1 MGQPSSLAGTGGSVD
16 RRWSLVRDPLAILT
30 ALTAL
35 FLLGCTA
42 WWLSQLGQAG
52 GPVNRYTGLIGLPAG
67 AVVALAVIRA
77 RRAASLDRATGR
89 MWATIVV
96 ALAAYASG
104 AFVHLAA
111 LSEQPL
117 AFLAPLGIGLEVAAY
132 PIAWVGLSIQA
143 GPARSTTD
151 MLLLG
156 LDVGIVAW
164 SASMLGWHLLLYPIA
179 RQYGASLAE
188 TLGVALF
195 PGLDMATLFA
205 LAATITRVRQRG
217 TAVALAILGAGVAAL
232 FVGDLVSGI
241 EILHGTYRQGGPSG
255 LWFSTTWVFFAFA
268 AYAQWRVPQT
278 ERVFRR
284 PAQYGR
290 GQPWLTYVAL
300 AVAFVVPLVG
310 SWGNLDLLQQ
320 HLPAT
325 GLLMALVVA
334 RLAVTARDNS
344 RLAAAE
350 RERLAVAAEQ
360 AAEAIVT
367 TDRHA
372 VIRYVNPAFTRIT
385 GYTADD
391 VLGRSMTILRPEG
404 SPDDPMAAMMQ
415 AVYAGGT
422 WEGRLEGR
430 HRDGSPYQVAMTVAP
445 LRDPDGM
452 ISGAVSVARDVT
464 REQELETELAQSQRM
479 EAVGRLAGGVAHDF
493 NNILTVIGGF
503 SELAAAE
510 LPEGHPVGEDIAEI
524 VKASER
530 AASLTRALLAFSRR
544 QVMQAQTLDLNEVVS
559 GMRPMLEVLMGED
572 VEVVLRPAE
581 KLGLTVADRAQLEQ
595 VILNVA
601 TNARDAMPD
610 GGRLTISTRNAVLT
624 EKYKRTHV
632 TVKPGP
638 HVALTITDTGVGMT
652 PEVRDHAFEPFFTT
666 KERGKGTGLGLSTV
680 IGVVEQSGGSVQLA
694 SRPGAGTEL
703 TIFLPRT
710 HGAERAPEAPVE
722 EARVEGGNETILV
735 AEDERA
741 LRTFVERIL
750 RQAGYRVLTAAN
762 GFEALEIARKAAR
775 LDLLFTDIVMPNMD
789 GPELASRLARVRP
802 GVPTIFA
809 SGYSEQALLQG
820 FGEGERVPYLAK
832 PYTAESLLMRVR
844 ETLDSQGRRRRNGNR
859 EANRR

>member
-1 MGQPSSLAGTGGSVD
+1 MGQAFSLADKGPSVD
-16 RRWSLVRDPLAILT
+16 HRRALARDPLAILT

-42 WWLSQLGQAG
+42 WWLTRLGEG
-52 GPVNRYTGLIGLPAG
+52 GGSVNRYTGLIGLPAG
-67 AVVALAVIRA
+67 AVVALAVIRL
-77 RRAASLDRATGR
+77 RRAASLDRDTGR
-89 MWATIVV
+89 MWATIVMALGAYV
-96 ALAAYASG
+96 AG
-104 AFVHLAA
+104 AFLHLAA

-117 AFLAPLGIGLEVAAY
+117 AFLGPLAIAFEIAAY

-143 GPARSTTD
+143 GPARSTND
-151 MLLLG
+151 MLLIG

-179 RQYGASLAE
+179 RQYGASLPE
-188 TLGVALF
+188 TLGAALF

-217 TAVALAILGAGVAAL
+217 TAVALSILGAGMAAL

-241 EILHGTYRQGGPSG
+241 EILHGNYRQGGLSG
-255 LWFSTTWVFFAFA
+255 LLFSTTWVFFAIA
-268 AYAQWRVPQT
+268 ACAQWRVPQA
-278 ERVFRR
+278 ERRTRR
-284 PAQYGR
+284 PAQFAR
-290 GQPWLTYVAL
+290 GQPWLTYLAL
-300 AVAFVVPLVG
+300 AVAFVVPMIG

-334 RLAVTARDNS
+334 RLAVTARDNI

-350 RERLAVAAEQ
+350 RERLAVAVEQ

-367 TDRHA
+367 TDRDA

-385 GYTADD
+385 GYSADEI
-391 VLGRSMTILRPEG
+391 VGRSMALMRSG
-404 SPDDPMAAMMQ
+404 AGPDDRMAAMVQ
-415 AVYAGGT
+415 ATHAGGT
-422 WEGRLEGR
+422 WEGRLEGKR
-430 HRDGSPYQVAMTVAP
+430 RDGSPYQVAMTVAP
-445 LRDPDGM
+445 LRDPDGV
-452 ISGAVSVARDVT
+452 ISGAVGVARDVS

-493 NNILTVIGGF
+493 NNILTVISGF

-559 GMRPMLEVLMGED
+559 GMLPMLEVLMGED
-572 VEVVLRPAE
+572 VEVVLRPVE

-632 TVKPGP
+632 AANPGP
-638 HVALTITDTGVGMT
+638 YVALTITDTGVGMT

-680 IGVVEQSGGSVQLA
+680 IGVVQQSGGSVQLE
-694 SRPGAGTEL
+694 SRLGAGTEL
-703 TIFLPRT
+703 TIFLPRA
-710 HGAERAPEAPVE
+710 HAAQPSPEAMPE
-722 EARVEGGNETILV
+722 EAKVEGGNETILV

-750 RQAGYRVLTAAN
+750 RQAGYRVLAAAN

-789 GPELASRLARVRP
+789 GPELARRLAKARP

-809 SGYSEQALLQG
+809 SGYSEQALMQG
-820 FGEGERVPYLAK
+820 FGEGGRVPYLAK
-832 PYTAESLLMRVR
+832 PYTAESLLTRIR
-844 ETLDSQGRRRRNGNR
+844 ETLDSQGRRPKNGNR
-859 EANRR
+859 GTNRR